1 MTFALIIC
9 HSRIRSIRVGY
20 FKTQNKAQTGG
31 EIHMSGDNWIDIS
44 KGDGA
49 IVISVLTI
57 WGILIFGVA
66 GALAL

>member
-1 MTFALIIC
+1 
-9 HSRIRSIRVGY
+9 
-20 FKTQNKAQTGG
+20 
-31 EIHMSGDNWIDIS
+31 MSGDNWIDIS